1 MKTTINKYE
10 FSAQIEAIRPDNF
23 SYSGRMVLF
32 NYLEQLET
40 EMGEEIEFDPIAF
53 CCEFA
58 EDTVEDIISQY
69 GIEDKDLETW
79 EDKKDEALMFLEDN
93 TAVCGMTDELTIV
106 YRQF

>member
-1 MKTTINKYE
+1 MKKTISQHE
-10 FSAQIEAIRPDNF
+10 FVQSLGEIRPNNF
-23 SYSGRMVLF
+23 SYEGRIVLF
-32 NYLEQLET
+32 NYLEQFET